1 MPVSLLTTEKV
12 ESILREAVG
21 KGCSVEH
28 DESAGTAKAYHDGDL
43 VFQAL
48 QKGTDG
54 PWICRFVSR
63 DHVNWTGTS
72 AD

>member
-1 MPVSLLTTEKV
+1 MAVALLTTEKV
-12 ESILREAVG
+12 ESILRDAAD

-28 DESAGTAKAYHDGDL
+28 DKSAGAARAFHSGDL

-63 DHVNWTGTS
+63 DHVNWTDMS